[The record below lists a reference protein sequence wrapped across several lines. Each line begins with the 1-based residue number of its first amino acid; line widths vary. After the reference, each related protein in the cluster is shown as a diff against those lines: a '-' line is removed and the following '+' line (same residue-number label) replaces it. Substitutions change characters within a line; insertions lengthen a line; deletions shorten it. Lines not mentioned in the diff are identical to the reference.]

1 MSFETLLAFVLIEAL
16 LCLSPGPAVVLV
28 IGLTVR
34 YGCPMGFGAIAGI
47 LAANTFYFFLASIGV
62 GAAIIASSAVFTAMK
77 WIGAGYLV
85 WLGVKMLTPVIWR
98 AIVRV
103 EPITPAKLSSS
114 AARSYVTRSPEPK
127 SGIRQ
132 GFYLQ
137 AANPK
142 NIVFF
147 VAVLP
152 QFISP
157 DDSLALQVLI
167 LGMASV
173 IIECAILIF
182 YCLGA
187 ERSMRHA
194 SARVADWVQGLSG
207 SALIVLALSLLAYRR
222 PE

>member
-114 AARSYVTRSPEPK
+114 APRSYETRSPEPK

-132 GFYLQ
+132 PEFTHYTTLSF
-137 AANPK
+137 K
-142 NIVFF
+142 
-147 VAVLP
+147 
-152 QFISP
+152 
-157 DDSLALQVLI
+157 
-167 LGMASV
+167 
-173 IIECAILIF
+173 
-182 YCLGA
+182 CLGTTTFLSTMGSFRQ
-187 ERSMRHA
+187 ERN
-194 SARVADWVQGLSG
+194 
-207 SALIVLALSLLAYRR
+207 RR
-222 PE
+222 RSSSKPVRNHDRSQ